1 MTLTLQLVIS
11 WVVQDLLSIF
21 LPVLR
26 CPSSAVYEGLPPHLW
41 NYPSIEHTVVWTV
54 SFRSPMGKRLT
65 EKLLL
70 YSLIYVVVD
79 STSVETTL
87 VSPYLD
93 KIYTYLSTSLDH
105 KLRRLRKAKL
115 VLITRDRS
123 EKELRHLRALLKAKR
138 GLTVETRALKNLH
151 SKIYI
156 NRKQLL
162 LTSANLRLT
171 SLQRNFEIGIYTTER
186 FTVEQV
192 ETLIKTLIQESR
204 EIK

>member
-1 MTLTLQLVIS
+1 M
-11 WVVQDLLSIF
+11 
-21 LPVLR
+21 
-26 CPSSAVYEGLPPHLW
+26 
-41 NYPSIEHTVVWTV
+41 
-54 SFRSPMGKRLT
+54 
-65 EKLLL
+65 
-70 YSLIYVVVD
+70 D

-93 KIYTYLSTSLDH
+93 EKIYTYLSTSLDH

-123 EKELRHLRALLKAKR
+123 EKELRRLRALLKAKR

-156 NRKQLL
+156 NGKQLL